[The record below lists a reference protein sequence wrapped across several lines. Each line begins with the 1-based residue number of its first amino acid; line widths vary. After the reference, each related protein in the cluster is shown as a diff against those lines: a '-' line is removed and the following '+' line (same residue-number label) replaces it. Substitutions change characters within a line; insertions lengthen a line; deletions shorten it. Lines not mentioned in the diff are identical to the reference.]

1 MRSPILVDQTLNF
14 AIKGEHVHVT
24 DDGGAVHLALTR
36 GTFLA
41 NIARAKAVAAIIQA
55 TEQENVV
62 KIGRRKH

>member
-36 GTFLA
+36 NVFLA
-41 NIARAKAVAAIIQA
+41 NIARAQAIALEIMA
-55 TEQENVV
+55 SDGCEVSR
-62 KIGRRKH
+62 ISG